1 MTPYL
6 RAASTIATFLVLT
19 ACAAPTAGVKP
30 NAAVPGPVADNPAC
44 LKYTASRIPDSAG
57 GCSAVGRSYSSED
70 IQRTGAVTADE
81 ALRLLDPTIT
91 VHR

>member
-6 RAASTIATFLVLT
+6 RAACAIAPLLVLA
-19 ACAAPTAGVKP
+19 ACAATTGVKP
-30 NAAVPGPVADNPAC
+30 NAAAPGPVANNPAC
-44 LKYTASRIPDSAG
+44 LKSTASRIPDSTG

-81 ALRLLDPTIT
+81 ALRLLDPAIT

>member
-1 MTPYL
+1 MTLYL
-6 RAASTIATFLVLT
+6 RAASAIAPLLMLA
-19 ACAAPTAGVKP
+19 ACAATGAKP

-44 LKYTASRIPDSAG
+44 LNHTGSRIPEGAG

-70 IQRTGAVTADE
+70 IQRTGAVTPDE